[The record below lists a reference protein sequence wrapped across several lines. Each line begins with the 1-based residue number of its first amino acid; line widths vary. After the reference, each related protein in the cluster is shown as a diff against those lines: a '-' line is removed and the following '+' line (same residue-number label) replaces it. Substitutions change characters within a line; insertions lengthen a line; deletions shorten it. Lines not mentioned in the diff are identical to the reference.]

1 MKNLTLLTI
10 SLLLLGG
17 CSDERSLPDLPGKE
31 SKYPLVI
38 QSVLISPEN
47 ATRAAGYEE
56 LAVDKS
62 IDIFMEGATGSSGYV
77 EAKNIKYN
85 HTAKGYVPDKSEETI
100 YLGAQD
106 ANICAYYKPTLDVT
120 DKTKVALTNAHYTEE
135 RDLVYAKNV
144 LANGTSAKSQ
154 ITFNMEHAYSQ
165 IEFSFERKNY
175 PNTCN
180 ITDVTL
186 KNSALIKTAT
196 LNIATAAYTTT
207 ETATELTFKANETES
222 TAGITIPSEGASSK
236 VNLLVV
242 PCTLANTDGTN
253 GLTVTFKVDDKDMS
267 MKIPYDKLDALKAGT
282 RHKITASLNGT
293 GIDVESVQIAKWN
306 DSDEGTFEPEP

>member
-62 IDIFMEGATGSSGYV
+62 IGIFMEGATGSSGYV
-77 EAKNIKYN
+77 EAKNIKYK

-120 DKTKVALTNAHYTEE
+120 DKTKVALTNAHYTED

-144 LANGTSAKSQ
+144 LANGTSAGSQ

-175 PNTCN
+175 PNTCK

-207 ETATELTFKANETES
+207 ATATELIFKANEAAPATGVTVPS
-222 TAGITIPSEGASSK
+222 TGECDK

-242 PCTLANTDGTN
+242 PCTLADTDGT

-267 MKIPYDKLDALKAGT
+267 MKIPSAKLGALKAGT

-293 GIDVESVQIAKWN
+293 GIEVVSVQIAKWS

>member
-17 CSDERSLPDLPGKE
+17 CSDERSLPDLSGKE

-56 LAVDKS
+56 LAEDKS
-62 IDIFMEGATGSSGYV
+62 IGIFMEGATGSSGYV

-120 DKTKVALTNAHYTEE
+120 DKTKAALTNAHYTEE

-144 LANGTSAKSQ
+144 LANGTSAGSQ

-175 PNTCN
+175 PNTCK

-207 ETATELTFKANETES
+207 ATATELTFKANEAAPATGVTVPS
-222 TAGITIPSEGASSK
+222 TGECDK

-242 PCTLANTDGTN
+242 PCTLADTDGT

-267 MKIPYDKLDALKAGT
+267 MKIPSAKLGALKAGT

-293 GIDVESVQIAKWN
+293 GIEVVSVQIAKWS

>member
-56 LAVDKS
+56 LAEGKS
-62 IDIFMEGATGSSGYV
+62 IGIFMEGATGSSGYV
-77 EAKNIKYN
+77 EAKNIKYT
-85 HTAKGYVPDKSEETI
+85 HTAKGYISDKSEETI

-120 DKTKVALTNAHYTEE
+120 DKTKAALTNAHYTEE

-144 LANGTSAKSQ
+144 LANGTSAGSQ
-154 ITFNMEHAYSQ
+154 ITFNMEHAYSL

-175 PNTCN
+175 PNTCK

-207 ETATELTFKANETES
+207 ATATELTFKANEAAPDTGVTVPS
-222 TAGITIPSEGASSK
+222 TGECDK

-242 PCTLANTDGTN
+242 PCTLADTDGT

-267 MKIPYDKLDALKAGT
+267 MKIPFAKLDALKAGT

-293 GIDVESVQIAKWN
+293 GIEVVSVQIAKWS

>member
-62 IDIFMEGATGSSGYV
+62 IGIFMEGATGSSGYV

-144 LANGTSAKSQ
+144 LANGTSAGSQ

-175 PNTCN
+175 PNTCK

-207 ETATELTFKANETES
+207 ATATELTFKANEAAPATGVAVPS
-222 TAGITIPSEGASSK
+222 TGECDK

-242 PCTLANTDGTN
+242 PCTLADTDGT

-267 MKIPYDKLDALKAGT
+267 MKIPSAKLGVLKAGT

-293 GIDVESVQIAKWN
+293 GIDVVSVQIAKWS